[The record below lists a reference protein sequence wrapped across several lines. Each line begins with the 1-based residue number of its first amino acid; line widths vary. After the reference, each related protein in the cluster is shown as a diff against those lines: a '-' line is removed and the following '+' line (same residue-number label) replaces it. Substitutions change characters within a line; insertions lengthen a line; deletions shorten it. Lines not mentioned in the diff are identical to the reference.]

1 MKSET
6 QIFNERV
13 EIQKKKSHASNRV
26 MLKWINNNKLIV
38 LSSGIHQWT
47 FKTASFETT

>member
-13 EIQKKKSHASNRV
+13 EIQKKNHMQA
-26 MLKWINNNKLIV
+26 IV
-38 LSSGIHQWT
+38 WYLN
-47 FKTASFETT
+47 E